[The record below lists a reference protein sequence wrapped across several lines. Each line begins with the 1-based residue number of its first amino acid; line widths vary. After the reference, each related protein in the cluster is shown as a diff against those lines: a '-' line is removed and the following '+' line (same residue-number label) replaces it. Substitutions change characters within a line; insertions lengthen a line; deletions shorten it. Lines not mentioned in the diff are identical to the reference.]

1 LPALP
6 DFIEVEGDIVTPG
19 TVGELVPLE
28 FFPDFKDPELDPLDF
43 EGTELNPPD
52 LDPLPL
58 LTVGA
63 LVVMSMVENMT
74 SDAVLTQ
81 SSISSSGHGT
91 MMSASPTAINS
102 STEPACKYLLVATL
116 PISKMVDSPMFTSVS
131 SSGVR
136 VATPK

>member
-1 LPALP
+1 LPTLP
-6 DFIEVEGDIVTPG
+6 DFIEGDIVTPG

-28 FFPDFKDPELDPLDF
+28 FFPDLEDPELDPPGLEDPELD
-43 EGTELNPPD
+43 LPD

-63 LVVMSMVENMT
+63 LVVMGMVENMT

-91 MMSASPTAINS
+91 MVASPTAINS
-102 STEPACKYLLVATL
+102 SPEPACKYLLVAKSPT
-116 PISKMVDSPMFTSVS
+116 SKKVDSPVFTWS
-131 SSGVR
+131 SC
-136 VATPK
+136 P